1 MLYETLWSTPGRLM
15 NLVREK
21 EQNGIPNEEMRI
33 GIPIFSTYPRGIFQ
47 PNYNY
52 SRTIY
57 QKKKLAGLNREA
69 AAAGTRSQES
79 TKRDKLLER
88 VW

>member
-57 QKKKLAGLNREA
+57 QKKKNSRG
-69 AAAGTRSQES
+69 
-79 TKRDKLLER
+79 
-88 VW
+88 